1 MRKNV
6 LLLIVFVVLAFA
18 GFSCKDKKTGN
29 QDTLSLLNGS
39 LKVTTYLFDDPTK
52 QSLDIDVSIE
62 YPLSYSDPAILM
74 KVRKLVLLDF
84 YPEADSVYDNPV
96 DAIEA
101 YIDDYKK
108 FFKESEGDLTEDAMI
123 NESDESN
130 SVSPW
135 DNTEKMIIRHNANGL
150 FSYTIFSDRFTGG
163 AHGGKNFLNTV
174 VDMKT
179 GEKITEDDLFS
190 ETTKPL
196 IVNMIINKI
205 MKMQKVAEASD
216 LQDIGFFDAAE
227 IGLNK
232 NFYLNEKGLTYTYN
246 EYEIAAYAVGTT
258 DVLLT
263 YNEIADLLKEG
274 CQIEGMIE

>member
-1 MRKNV
+1 MRRNV
-6 LLLIVFVVLAFA
+6 LLLIVFAVLAFA
-18 GFSCKDKKTGN
+18 GFSCKDKKAEK

-39 LKVTTYLFDDPTK
+39 LKITTYLFDDPTK

-62 YPLSYSDPAILM
+62 YPLSYSDPAILQ

-84 YPEADSVYDNPV
+84 YPEADSIYDNPA

-101 YIDDYKK
+101 YVEDYKK

-123 NESDESN
+123 NESDESY

-135 DNTEKMIIRHNANGL
+135 NNIEKMIIRYNANGL
-150 FSYTIFSDRFTGG
+150 FSYTIYSDRYTGG

-196 IVNMIINKI
+196 IVKMIINKI
-205 MKMQKVAEASD
+205 MKMQKVAKASE

-232 NFYLNEKGLTYTYN
+232 NFYLDEKGITFTFN

-258 DVLLT
+258 EVLLT
-263 YNEIADLLKEG
+263 FNEIADLLKEG
-274 CQIEGMIE
+274 CPIEGMIQ

>member
-1 MRKNV
+1 M
-6 LLLIVFVVLAFA
+6 LLLIVFAVLAFA

-135 DNTEKMIIRHNANGL
+135 NNTEKMIIRHNANGL

-174 VDMKT
+174 VDLKT

-205 MKMQKVAEASD
+205 MKMQKVAKASD

-274 CQIEGMIE
+274 CPIEGMIE